1 MVVESMK
8 SPAYGVF
15 EGGGIKG
22 IALAGAAAAFLD
34 AGYRFERVAGTSAGA
49 LTASLIAVDY
59 TADELRRQVAKINWP
74 ALLDGVP
81 LLRLPVL
88 GKHIAFLRGGG
99 LYRGA
104 ELQRVWSRLLA
115 AKGVSTFGDIEPGR
129 LRMVAVDLT
138 HERGIVLPDGL
149 EEYGIDAATF
159 PIARAVRMSSAVP
172 FVFRPVELQNRVTGD
187 VSLLADGALASK
199 FPVELV
205 DQRSSTPVFGF
216 RPLDI
221 DDVHR
226 HNDIRGPASLAGA
239 VMTTGMSARETLPR
253 GRFESVHQILVPARR
268 DSLDF
273 NVNRREALEMFDE
286 GYATGNRYLA
296 ENRLGSTYSDEP
308 AAR

>member
-1 MVVESMK
+1 MNEHDAVVESMK
-8 SPAYGVF
+8 RPAYGVF

-22 IALAGAAAAFLD
+22 IALAGAAAALLD
-34 AGYRFERVAGTSAGA
+34 SGYRFERVAGTSAGA
-49 LTASLIAVDY
+49 LAASLIAADY

-81 LLRLPVL
+81 GLRLPVV

-115 AKGVSTFGDIEPGR
+115 AKGISTFGDLDPGR
-129 LRMVAVDLT
+129 LRIVAVDLT
-138 HERGIVLPDGL
+138 HERGVVLPDGL
-149 EEYGIDAATF
+149 EEYGIDASKF

-172 FVFRPVELQNRVTGD
+172 FVFQPVELQNRFTGD
-187 VSLLADGALASK
+187 MSLMADGALGSK

-205 DQRSSTPVFGF
+205 DQLSDTPVFGF
-216 RPLDI
+216 RPFDT

-253 GRFESVHQILVPARR
+253 GRFESVHQVLVPAHR

-286 GYATGNRYLA
+286 GYETGSRYLA
-296 ENRLGSTYSDEP
+296 ENRLQAG
-308 AAR
+308 